1 MSDTNEDTIPG
12 FNRPHLL
19 EHVGGCIG
27 VSALFRDDEGMVY
40 MLGASAPVG
49 TDPAKLVEVI
59 EAQIKVWPRA
69 LEDVD

>member
-19 EHVGGCIG
+19 EHGVGRLGLR
-27 VSALFRDDEGMVY
+27 ALFRDNEGMVY
-40 MLGASAPVG
+40 LLGASAPVG

>member
-19 EHVGGCIG
+19 EHGVGRIG
-27 VSALFRDDEGMVY
+27 VSALFRDDEGIVY
-40 MLGASAPVG
+40 SLGASAPVG
-49 TDPAKLVEVI
+49 TDPAKLVECI

-69 LEDVD
+69 LREYE

>member
-19 EHVGGCIG
+19 EHGVGRIG

-40 MLGASAPVG
+40 SLRAWAPVG
-49 TDPAKLVEVI
+49 TDPAKLVECI

>member
-1 MSDTNEDTIPG
+1 MIARNEDTIPG
-12 FNRPHLL
+12 FSRPHLL
-19 EHVGGCIG
+19 ERVNGRLGLR
-27 VSALFRDDEGMVY
+27 ALFRDNEGMVY
-40 MLGASAPVG
+40 SLGASAPVG